1 MNEHTAAPP
10 HDWKEYRRLRAWELA
25 QAGRKP
31 CEIATIL
38 GVTDGAVSQWL
49 TRARADGVDAL
60 RHRASPGRPPKLPP
74 EQRAH
79 LPALL
84 AQGAEAFGFR
94 GDLWTTPRIADLIHR
109 QFGVR
114 YHPAH
119 VSRLLRHIGWSPQ
132 QPEERATQRDEE
144 AIAAWLT
151 ERWPALKKKPTS
163 RDGPSSG

>member
-1 MNEHTAAPP
+1 
-10 HDWKEYRRLRAWELA
+10 
-25 QAGRKP
+25 
-31 CEIATIL
+31 
-38 GVTDGAVSQWL
+38 
-49 TRARADGVDAL
+49 L
-60 RHRASPGRPPKLPP
+60 RHRTSPGRPPKLAP
-74 EQRAH
+74 EQRAQ
-79 LPALL
+79 LPTLL

-94 GDLWTTPRIADLIHR
+94 GDLWTTPRIADLIYR

-151 ERWPALKKKPTS
+151 ERWPLLKKKPTP
-163 RDGPSSG
+163 RDEPSSG